1 MLIEI
6 LQTYNP
12 YKTKPRNPPILKI
25 LIQTKNRVTVR
36 LRREIETTP
45 PQPSSNHSNNQDMTS
60 PPPLALQFEHPLLA

>member
-25 LIQTKNRVTVR
+25 LIQTKKRVSVR
-36 LRREIETTP
+36 ARKEIEDLLHP
-45 PQPSSNHSNNQDMTS
+45 H
-60 PPPLALQFEHPLLA
+60 LLQIIPIIRI